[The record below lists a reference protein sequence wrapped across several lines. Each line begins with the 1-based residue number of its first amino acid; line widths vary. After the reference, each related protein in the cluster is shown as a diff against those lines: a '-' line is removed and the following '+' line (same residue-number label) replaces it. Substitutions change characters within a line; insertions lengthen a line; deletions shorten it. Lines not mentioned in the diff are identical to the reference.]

1 MAPKRFN
8 ILLIDD
14 SAEAANLFELALREV
29 APRATLYWVAT
40 GEEGLEALE
49 KRGRFLDILGF
60 DIVILDLNMPP
71 TSGFDILQQIRERNA
86 LTTKPVIVMSS
97 SRGIPDVDRAYR
109 LGANSYLVKP
119 ISLEGTYEIVA
130 CIVRYWLDLV
140 ALPSDSHT
148 E

>member
-1 MAPKRFN
+1 MASKRFN

-49 KRGRFLDILGF
+49 KRGRFIDILGF

-71 TSGFDILQQIRERNA
+71 TSGFDILRQIRERNV
-86 LTTKPVIVMSS
+86 TTKPVIVMSS
-97 SRGIPDVDRAYR
+97 SRGIPDVDLAYR

-119 ISLEGTYEIVA
+119 ISLEGTYDIVA

-140 ALPSDSHT
+140 ALPSDSYT
-148 E
+148 